1 MRAAVSGRR
10 HRRESRRRVRYLLL
24 LLLFVVVP
32 IFILLLLVLLAIFV
46 LLIFRFSFFL
56 DLVLLE
62 DVRRELV
69 LRGAYAVRTASNS
82 KEKPP
87 TTSSDG
93 RESRRWRE
101 GASTQQDAE
110 IAPACRTARAPR
122 TRGSCGR

>member
-1 MRAAVSGRR
+1 MTSCLKRTPGTD
-10 HRRESRRRVRYLLL
+10 
-24 LLLFVVVP
+24 LLLF
-32 IFILLLLVLLAIFV
+32 IFLVALD

-87 TTSSDG
+87 TTSYDG

-110 IAPACRTARAPR
+110 IAL
-122 TRGSCGR
+122 GEY